1 MVEVKKRGRKKKPE
15 DPNFVKRPPL
25 KRGPKKKLESEKK
38 HRVYPWF
45 VNAKFTSVI
54 LLKLVRCIEIF
65 AMSNESILKSYVIV
79 IFITTAISASGSSRT
94 TVI

>member
-1 MVEVKKRGRKKKPE
+1 MRLYTFSVDAEGNPVVEVKKRGRKKKPE

-45 VNAKFTSVI
+45 VNPKFT
-54 LLKLVRCIEIF
+54 
-65 AMSNESILKSYVIV
+65 
-79 IFITTAISASGSSRT
+79 
-94 TVI
+94 TVTL